1 MKGDKIKANVL
12 SIQMIPNAE
21 KELLRALHAP
31 DHLPSLGILTTDLDD
46 VSYAAMD
53 EATKESNVRVIYAKS
68 MYAGALNA
76 STKLAGEFIGILA
89 GQSPEDIKCGLKT
102 AVYYMEQEAF
112 FYSADDEN
120 RVTYFAHCISQ
131 TGSYLSEVA
140 GIPKGQPIAYLI
152 GPPNEAICG
161 LDEALKRA
169 GVHMKVFY
177 GPPTET
183 NFAGGLLTGSRED
196 CEEACSAF
204 SEIINRISDNP
215 KIF

>member
-140 GIPKGQPIAYLI
+140 GIPKGQPI
-152 GPPNEAICG
+152 
-161 LDEALKRA
+161 LKW
-169 GVHMKVFY
+169 K
-177 GPPTET
+177 
-183 NFAGGLLTGSRED
+183 
-196 CEEACSAF
+196 
-204 SEIINRISDNP
+204 
-215 KIF
+215 